1 MVSHPLPVLSYALAV
16 KVRHAIILAA
26 GYGTRFLPAT
36 KTVPKEMLPIV
47 DRPVIHY
54 IVDEALAAG
63 LEHIIIVTS
72 SVKRSVEDYF
82 DHEFELEASLR
93 ERGKTEILRVV
104 EETSRLANITF
115 VRQKERQGI
124 AHAVLMARAVCREEP
139 FALFFPD
146 DVIFSETPVMSQL
159 LDVHAR
165 HGGSVIAVNRMP
177 PEEVVHYG
185 VITPEPVEPGITRVR
200 AIVEKP
206 RSEDAPS
213 DLATVGRYVLM
224 PEIWPLLERTE
235 PGVGGEIQLT
245 DTLAML
251 IDAGHPLYSCEYQGE
266 RFDTGRPIGLIK
278 ANVRVGLQREDIASE
293 LSSYLR
299 GLELT

>member
-1 MVSHPLPVLSYALAV
+1 
-16 KVRHAIILAA
+16 
-26 GYGTRFLPAT
+26 
-36 KTVPKEMLPIV
+36 
-47 DRPVIHY
+47 
-54 IVDEALAAG
+54 
-63 LEHIIIVTS
+63 
-72 SVKRSVEDYF
+72 
-82 DHEFELEASLR
+82 
-93 ERGKTEILRVV
+93 
-104 EETSRLANITF
+104 
-115 VRQKERQGI
+115 
-124 AHAVLMARAVCREEP
+124 
-139 FALFFPD
+139 
-146 DVIFSETPVMSQL
+146 
-159 LDVHAR
+159 
-165 HGGSVIAVNRMP
+165 VIAVNRMP

>member
-1 MVSHPLPVLSYALAV
+1 M

-54 IVDEALAAG
+54 IVEEALAAG
-63 LEHIIIVTS
+63 LDHIIIVTS

-82 DHEFELEASLR
+82 DREFELETTLR
-93 ERGKTEILRVV
+93 DRGKHDVLARV
-104 EETSRLANITF
+104 EESAHLANITF
-115 VRQKERQGI
+115 VRQKHRKGI
-124 AHAVLMARAVCREEP
+124 AHAVLQARTVCRDEP

-146 DVIFSETPVMSQL
+146 DVIFSKTPVIQQL
-159 LDVHAR
+159 LAVHEA
-165 HGGSVIAVNRMP
+165 HGGSVIAVNQLP
-177 PEEVVHYG
+177 SEEVVHYG
-185 VITPEPVEPGITRVR
+185 VITPEPVAAGVTRVR

-206 RSEDAPS
+206 KAEDAPS
-213 DLATVGRYVLM
+213 NLATVGRYVLTG
-224 PEIWPLLERTE
+224 EIWPLLEATTE
-235 PGVGGEIQLT
+235 GVGGEMQLT

-251 IDAGHPLYSCEYQGE
+251 IDAGHPLFACEYEGE

-278 ANVRVGLQREDIASE
+278 ANIHVGLQREDIAPE
-293 LSSYLR
+293 LATYLR
-299 GLELT
+299 GLATR